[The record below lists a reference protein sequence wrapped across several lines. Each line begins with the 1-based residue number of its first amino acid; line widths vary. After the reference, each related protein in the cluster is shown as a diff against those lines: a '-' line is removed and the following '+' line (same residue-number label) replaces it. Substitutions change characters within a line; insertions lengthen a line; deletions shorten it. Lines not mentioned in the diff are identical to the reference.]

1 MQTLDVQAAGIFKPI
16 FSITNPAVAM
26 QAMNLGSKLSEAVV
40 KVTEGGHSY
49 AKFEVGKALQIIH
62 EADQSTNPSKE
73 IDIVE
78 SNHLAIQETQA
89 NVGYM
94 TQAVVHALKE
104 NGIMITENLENTYKN
119 AIKNAFTNLAPQKS
133 GSWIFWQKDEVHKT
147 TYQYNMLFA
156 IQNESTGLFLKA
168 LSLGLTIT
176 VDIDRKAVLGIT
188 TEDKNDYEVII
199 DFLELA
205 QMIHA
210 N

>member
-1 MQTLDVQAAGIFKPI
+1 MQTLDVQTAGIFKPI
-16 FSITNPAVAM
+16 FSIKNPAVAM
-26 QAMNLGSKLSEAVV
+26 QAMNLGAKLSEAVV
-40 KVTEGGHSY
+40 TVKEDGHSY
-49 AKFEVGKALQIIH
+49 AKFDENKALQIIH
-62 EADQSTNPSKE
+62 TADHSLDPSKE
-73 IDIVE
+73 IDIVV

-94 TQAVVHALKE
+94 TQQVIESLRE
-104 NGIMITENLENTYKN
+104 NGIMITEQLENTYKN

-205 QMIHA
+205 QMIHT